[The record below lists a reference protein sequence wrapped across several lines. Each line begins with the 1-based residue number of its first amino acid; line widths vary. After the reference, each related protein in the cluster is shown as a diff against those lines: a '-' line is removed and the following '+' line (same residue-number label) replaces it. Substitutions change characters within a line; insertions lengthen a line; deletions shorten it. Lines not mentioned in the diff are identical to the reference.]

1 MPEKIAVGYIC
12 PKSIFFF
19 FWHIGVR
26 TKLVSSKVTS
36 LSGLQCW
43 IKTHTLF
50 LFLDGRQSQQMEF
63 KLSKTSSRNKGMVK
77 VDG

>member
-1 MPEKIAVGYIC
+1 M
-12 PKSIFFF
+12 
-19 FWHIGVR
+19 
-26 TKLVSSKVTS
+26 SSKVTS

-50 LFLDGRQSQQMEF
+50 LFLDSRQSKQMEF